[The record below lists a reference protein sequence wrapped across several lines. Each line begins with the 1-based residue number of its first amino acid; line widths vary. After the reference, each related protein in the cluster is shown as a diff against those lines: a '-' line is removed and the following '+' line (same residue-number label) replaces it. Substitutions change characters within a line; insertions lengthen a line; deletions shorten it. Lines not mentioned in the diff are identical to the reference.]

1 MSDND
6 TAVVA
11 KPSRLAFLSKLSLR
25 AQILIFATL
34 FLGGVFVW
42 TSFKGSKAKP
52 TPKPQPTQQTAAAE
66 QQAPAAA
73 AESPAPQGRLPSST
87 PSAETMQQ
95 LSSQRAASAD
105 TASRD
110 ALNRSV
116 GVPIAAAA
124 PKREDKEEAEELPP
138 SKQAAGTPY
147 SAKQGKGTIA
157 EIFGIVA
164 PPAPVAQAA
173 QPSATSNAQTS
184 ETVAAPARREL
195 RRFAPFGRLVKC
207 HLVNTIDS
215 LTPSNTPV
223 IAMTD
228 EDVVWNGEV
237 IIPVG
242 TEVFTYVTNDPKMD
256 AAGVGRLY
264 DNGEWIMVLPRQ
276 ARIGPNGREWIVRG
290 RALNR
295 RELLLAQDGNA
306 RAWGLDDMAP
316 GFIGY
321 TISTLDN
328 EEIKQFAAA
337 FFGNL
342 ANTAGNVLQ
351 TREPAPGLNG
361 AYGATQPSAT
371 ARNAVVG
378 GLGAGTSAAMESISQ
393 RISEEIKKRG
403 FYVRVPASS
412 QFYLFIEQT
421 LDPTEA
427 SVGLKLPGGQSAQPQ
442 KTSP

>member
-1 MSDND
+1 MSDNE

-52 TPKPQPTQQTAAAE
+52 TPKPTPTQQTAAAE
-66 QQAPAAA
+66 QQAPV
-73 AESPAPQGRLPSST
+73 EQAPLPPQQRLPSST

-110 ALNRSV
+110 ALNRAV
-116 GVPIAAAA
+116 GVPIAAAT
-124 PKREDKEEAEELPP
+124 PKREDKDEAEELPP
-138 SKQAAGTPY
+138 SKQAAGSPY
-147 SAKQGKGTIA
+147 SAKQGKGSIA

-164 PPAPVAQAA
+164 PPPPVTQNAAPQA
-173 QPSATSNAQTS
+173 ATSNAQVGENT
-184 ETVAAPARREL
+184 APVRREL

-215 LTPSNTPV
+215 LTPTNTPV

-228 EDVVWNGEV
+228 EDVVWNGEI

-242 TEVFTYVTNDPKMD
+242 TEVFTYVTNDPKID

-264 DNGEWIMVLPRQ
+264 DNGEWIMVLPKQ

-295 RELLLAQDGNA
+295 RELLLGQDGSA

-351 TREPAPGLNG
+351 TREPAPGVNG

-371 ARNAVVG
+371 ARNAVVN

-421 LDPTEA
+421 LDPSEA
-427 SVGLKLPGGQSAQPQ
+427 SVGLKLPSGHTAQPQ
-442 KTSP
+442 KSSP